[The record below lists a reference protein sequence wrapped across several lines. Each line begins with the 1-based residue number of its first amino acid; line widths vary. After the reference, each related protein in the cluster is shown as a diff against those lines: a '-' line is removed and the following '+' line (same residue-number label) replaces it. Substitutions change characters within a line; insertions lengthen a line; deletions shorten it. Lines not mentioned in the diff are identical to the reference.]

1 METKAIT
8 QGDIAI
14 SIKDVTHRFPKT
26 AQNALDDIS
35 FSMQYGVITGLAGPD
50 GAGKTTLMRLMAGLL
65 KATRG
70 SIQVAGFDPIGQV
83 DELRAHIGYMPQK
96 FGLYEDLSV
105 MENLKLYADLRGVT
119 GAERQAQFEKLLS
132 FTNLHA
138 FTQRMAGKLSG
149 GMKQKLGLACTL
161 LGTPKVLLLDE
172 PGVGVDPI
180 SRRELWTMVSDLA
193 GQGLAI
199 VWATAYL
206 DEAQQCGELCLMNAG
221 KIIFSGTPEQA
232 MQTMQGR
239 SIHIKNIDGSRRHLL
254 QRALVLPEVVD
265 GVIQGSS
272 VRLVMREAGQRPSLE
287 KIEAGASAFIEEVEP
302 RLEDMFIDALGGG
315 PHKPSVLAEHM
326 TETVLPEGVDANAV
340 ILVDSLTRRFGTFV
354 ATDHVTFNVRQG
366 EIFGLIGPNG
376 AGKSTT
382 FKMLCGL
389 LKISEGKALV
399 MGMDLRKSAP
409 QIRQNLGYM
418 AQKFSLYGDLS
429 VRQNLEFF
437 SGIYGLRGEKREQRI
452 AEMVSC
458 FDLQPYWNTATAIL
472 PLGFKQRL
480 ALACALI
487 HEPQLLFLDE
497 PTSGVDPV
505 TRREFWGHIN
515 GLVDKGVTVLV
526 TTHFMDEAEYC
537 DRIALIYRGKAIA
550 VGSVDELKQQVKTDQ
565 RPDPSMEDAFVELIL
580 RSEEQYKKQQATQK
594 PKESS

>member
-1 METKAIT
+1 
-8 QGDIAI
+8 
-14 SIKDVTHRFPKT
+14 
-26 AQNALDDIS
+26 
-35 FSMQYGVITGLAGPD
+35 
-50 GAGKTTLMRLMAGLL
+50 
-65 KATRG
+65 
-70 SIQVAGFDPIGQV
+70 
-83 DELRAHIGYMPQK
+83 
-96 FGLYEDLSV
+96 
-105 MENLKLYADLRGVT
+105 
-119 GAERQAQFEKLLS
+119 
-132 FTNLHA
+132 
-138 FTQRMAGKLSG
+138 
-149 GMKQKLGLACTL
+149 
-161 LGTPKVLLLDE
+161 VLLLDE

-180 SRRELWTMVSDLA
+180 SRRELWKMVSDLA
-193 GQGLAI
+193 SQGLAI

-206 DEAQQCGELCLMNAG
+206 DEAQQCDEICLMNAG
-221 KIIFSGTPEQA
+221 KIVFTGTPDQA
-232 MQTMQGR
+232 MTTMQGR
-239 SIHIKNIDGSRRHLL
+239 SIHVKNIEGSRRHVL

-265 GVIQGSS
+265 GVIQGSN
-272 VRLVMREAGQRPSLE
+272 VRLVMREAGQKPSLE
-287 KIEAGASAFIEEVEP
+287 LLQAGAFVQIEQVEP
-302 RLEDMFIDALGGG
+302 RLEDMFIDTLGGG
-315 PHKPSVLAEHM
+315 PNKPSILAEHM
-326 TETVLPEGVDANAV
+326 SEAVLPAGVNAGAV
-340 ILVDSLTRRFGTFV
+340 IQVENLTRRFGTFV

-409 QIRQNLGYM
+409 QIRQSLGYM

-437 SGIYGLRGEKREQRI
+437 SGIYGLRGAKRQQSI
-452 AEMVSC
+452 AEMVDC
-458 FDLQPYWNTATAIL
+458 FDLGKYLEKTTGEL

-487 HEPQLLFLDE
+487 HGPQLLFLDE

-537 DRIALIYRGKAIA
+537 DRIALIYRGQAIA
-550 VGSVDELKQQVKTDQ
+550 IGPVDELKREVVSSSL
-565 RPDPSMEDAFVELIL
+565 PDPTMEDAFIELIL
-580 RSEEQYKKQQATQK
+580 RSEAQYKKAQEMHQQEGAVNGK
-594 PKESS
+594 K